1 LLAHQSLG
9 ALDGEAVYWSLY
21 IYPDLAA
28 AQNDKAVGGVVVQA
42 FNKIWVFSIGS
53 SAAKSTVGEHI
64 ADVGPIPVEKSVLYD
79 AEFLK
84 STFSPGMVAPV
95 HVHSGPEAFYAISG
109 ATCLETPQGVQVAKG
124 AGNRLVVPGG
134 APMLLMAVGP
144 EPRQGFALILH
155 NREHAPTTLVNDW
168 TPKNLCRA
176 ALP

>member
-1 LLAHQSLG
+1 VG

-28 AQNDKAVGGVVVQA
+28 AQRDKAAGGVVVQA

-53 SAAKSTVGEHI
+53 RAAKSTAGELI
-64 ADVGPIPVEKSVLYD
+64 ADVGPIPVEQSVLYD

-95 HVHSGPEAFYAISG
+95 HLHSGPEAFYAISG
-109 ATCLETPQGVQVAKG
+109 ATCLETPEGVQVAKG
-124 AGNRLVVPGG
+124 AGNSLVVPGG
-134 APMLLMAVGP
+134 APMLLMAVGS
-144 EPRQGFALILH
+144 EPRKGFALILH
-155 NREHAPTTLVNDW
+155 DREHAPTTLVNDW
-168 TPKNLCRA
+168 APKNLCRA